1 MARQLTYYT
10 QKLDVNLSNCFEL
23 CILFPSLHISSV
35 RPLPQ
40 SNHTERLGVW
50 STNSCRQILANG
62 SLSLRNYETQNIQRN
77 FKKSKEIQR
86 NLSKSP
92 LVLRI
97 DAAACT
103 VWILR
108 SLCIM
113 CSSTTMTTT
122 TMCRKGNFD
131 ILEILV
137 LESLTQCLPGV
148 CRVSNHVPRHHR
160 SCCTTSQ
167 TSPKSV
173 EMLCGC
179 VGLDQEPKMLNQ
191 NIYALWTCI
200 NNYQNK
206 YPRTFLYSTYSY
218 TFIYIICLYF
228 AYFCILQYS
237 SAYYTRFIM
246 SL

>member
-1 MARQLTYYT
+1 MHMARQLTYYT

-23 CILFPSLHISSV
+23 CILFPSLPISSHLFGEASSSEQPYWAL
-35 RPLPQ
+35 R
-40 SNHTERLGVW
+40 RLI
-50 STNSCRQILANG
+50 NKF
-62 SLSLRNYETQNIQRN
+62 LSPDPGQRFVVSPKLWN
-77 FKKSKEIQR
+77 PKYPKKLQEIQR

-103 VWILR
+103 VR

-148 CRVSNHVPRHHR
+148 CRVSHHVPRHHR

-179 VGLDQEPKMLNQ
+179 VSLDQEPKMLNQ

>member
-1 MARQLTYYT
+1 M
-10 QKLDVNLSNCFEL
+10 KPE
-23 CILFPSLHISSV
+23 ISKETSRNPKKFV
-35 RPLPQ
+35 KVTAGPKDWR
-40 SNHTERLGVW
+40 
-50 STNSCRQILANG
+50 G
-62 SLSLRNYETQNIQRN
+62 SLYSAVFMHHVLVNDYDHYDNVQKRQFWHLRNSSLRI
-77 FKKSKEIQR
+77 F
-86 NLSKSP
+86 
-92 LVLRI
+92 
-97 DAAACT
+97 DAVSSWSVQSVSSRAC
-103 VWILR
+103 
-108 SLCIM
+108 
-113 CSSTTMTTT
+113 
-122 TMCRKGNFD
+122 
-131 ILEILV
+131 
-137 LESLTQCLPGV
+137 
-148 CRVSNHVPRHHR
+148 HHR

-179 VGLDQEPKMLNQ
+179 VSLDQEPKMLNQ